1 MNKNVKRTVAT
12 MMIAGMTVSG
22 AAGVYAGTN
31 MEKISA
37 FLNHSIGFK
46 INGSTYIPKDEN
58 GNKLSPITYHDT
70 TYLPVR
76 ALSNALNT
84 PIQYD
89 SKTNTIYIGTST
101 TDQWVLTNYTAAQ
114 LDEIKQAFAGF
125 DGFETAYAPQIMI
138 KGDALQKVAATADGV
153 NLLFKNMTVN
163 VSPRDYSHDYDGTAV
178 TLPNGLTGKW
188 YKPGDTAML
197 SVKVDDRY
205 VTVSS
210 PDGKLSNSQLEK
222 VATTVTKVGA
232 VQTDLVQVVYTAAQ
246 LDELKK
252 AFAGFDGFETAYAP
266 QMMIKGDVLQKTVAT
281 ADGVNIVF
289 ENMTVNV
296 SPRDYS
302 HDYDGKSVTLSN
314 GAKAK
319 WYKVG
324 DTPMLTLKVDDR
336 YVTLSSPNAN
346 LTQARL
352 EKVAVTVAKVGAVQS
367 DLAKVTYTSAQSNAI
382 KDEFAKF
389 DGFTTAYAPTL
400 MIKDDAFQKVA
411 GGDSV
416 NFFFKHMNVK
426 ISPRDYSVGYDSTNV
441 TLPNGVKAKWF
452 TPSDTATLSFQIDDR
467 YVTISSADKSLTK
480 AQVEQIATGVAKLK

>member
-58 GNKLSPITYHDT
+58 GNKLAPITYHDT

-114 LDEIKQAFAGF
+114 LEAIKNAFAGF
-125 DGFETAYAPQIMI
+125 EGFETAYAPQMMI
-138 KGDALQKVAATADGV
+138 KGDALDKVAATGDGVNLFFKNMTVNVSPRDYSHDYEGTNVTLSNGATGKWYTQGKTSMLTVKVDDRYVTVSSANGKLSKAQLEKAAVSVTKVGAVQTDLVTVSYTAAQLDELKNAFAGFEGFEAAYAPQKMINGDALQKSAATADGV

-163 VSPRDYSHDYDGTAV
+163 VSPRDYSFDYEGT
-178 TLPNGLTGKW
+178 T
-188 YKPGDTAML
+188 
-197 SVKVDDRY
+197 
-205 VTVSS
+205 
-210 PDGKLSNSQLEK
+210 
-222 VATTVTKVGA
+222 
-232 VQTDLVQVVYTAAQ
+232 
-246 LDELKK
+246 
-252 AFAGFDGFETAYAP
+252 
-266 QMMIKGDVLQKTVAT
+266 
-281 ADGVNIVF
+281 
-289 ENMTVNV
+289 
-296 SPRDYS
+296 
-302 HDYDGKSVTLSN
+302 VTLSN
-314 GAKAK
+314 GVKAK
-319 WYKVG
+319 WYKPS
-324 DTPMLTLKVDDR
+324 DTAMLTVKVDDR
-336 YVTLSSPNAN
+336 YVTLSSPNAK
-346 LTQARL
+346 LTNAQL
-352 EKVAVTVAKVGAVQS
+352 EKVAVTVAKVGAAQT
-367 DLAKVTYTSAQSNAI
+367 DLTTVTFTAAQTKEI

-389 DGFTTAYAPTL
+389 DGFTTAYAPTK
-400 MIKDDAFQKVA
+400 MAKDDTFQKVA

-416 NFFFKHMNVK
+416 NFWFKHMNVQ

-452 TPSDTATLSFQIDDR
+452 TPSDTAMLSFQIDDR

-480 AQVEQIATGVAKLK
+480 AQIEQIATGVAKLK

>member
-1 MNKNVKRTVAT
+1 MNKSMKRTVAT

-22 AAGVYAGTN
+22 AAGAFAGTN

-37 FLNHSIGFK
+37 FLNHGIGFK

-89 SKTNTIYIGTST
+89 NKTNTIYIGTST

-114 LDEIKQAFAGF
+114 LDQIVKAFAGF
-125 DGFETAYAPQIMI
+125 DGFEEAYAPQMMI
-138 KGDALQKVAATADGV
+138 KGDALQKVSAKSDGV
-153 NLLFKNMTVN
+153 NLLFTNMAVN
-163 VSPRDYSHDYDGTAV
+163 VSPRDYSHDYDGTNV
-178 TLPNGLTGKW
+178 TLSNGATAKW
-188 YKPGDTAML
+188 YKVSGKDML
-197 SVKVDDRY
+197 TVKVDDRY

-210 PDGKLSNSQLEK
+210 PNGKLNKSQVEK
-222 VATTVTKVGA
+222 AAASVTKVGVA
-232 VQTDLVQVVYTAAQ
+232 QSDLVKVLYTAVQ

-252 AFAGFDGFETAYAP
+252 AFAGFDGFEAAYAP
-266 QMMIKGDVLQKTVAT
+266 QMMVKGDVLKKTAAT
-281 ADGVNIVF
+281 EDGVNIIF

-302 HDYDGKSVTLSN
+302 FKYDGTNVTLSN

-319 WYKVG
+319 WYTVNG
-324 DTPMLTLKVDDR
+324 TDMLTLKVDDR

-346 LTQARL
+346 LTHARL
-352 EKVAVTVAKVGAVQS
+352 EKVAVNVTKVGAAQS
-367 DLAKVTYTSAQSNAI
+367 DLAKVTYTAAQTNAI

-389 DGFTTAYAPTL
+389 DGFETAYAPTL
-400 MIKDDAFQKVA
+400 MTKNDAFQKVA

-416 NFFFKHMNVK
+416 NFLFKHMNVQ
-426 ISPRDYSVGYDSTNV
+426 ISPREYSVGYDSTAV

-452 TPSDTATLSFQIDDR
+452 TPSKTAMLSFQIDDR
-467 YVTISSADKSLTK
+467 YVTVSSADNSLSK
-480 AQVEQIATGVAKLK
+480 AQIEQIATGVAKLK

>member
-37 FLNHSIGFK
+37 FLNHGIGFK

-58 GNKLSPITYHDT
+58 GKTLAPITYHDT

-101 TDQWVLTNYTAAQ
+101 TDQWVLTNYSAAQ
-114 LDEIKQAFAGF
+114 LDEIKKAFAGF
-125 DGFETAYAPQIMI
+125 EGFGTAYAPQIMI

-163 VSPRDYSHDYDGTAV
+163 VSPRDYSFEYDGTNV
-178 TLPNGLTGKW
+178 TLSNGAKAKW
-188 YKPGDTAML
+188 YNVNGTDML
-197 SVKVDDRY
+197 TVKVDDRY

-210 PDGKLSNSQLEK
+210 PNKALSKAQAEK
-222 VATTVTKVGA
+222 VAVTVASVGV
-232 VQTDLVQVVYTAAQ
+232 VQSDMAAATYTAAQ
-246 LDELKK
+246 LDEMKK
-252 AFAGFDGFETAYAP
+252 AFAGFDGFEAAYAP
-266 QMMIKGDVLQKTVAT
+266 QLTVKGDALQKTAAT
-281 ADGVNIVF
+281 ADGVNLLF
-289 ENMTVNV
+289 KNMTVNV

-302 HDYDGKSVTLSN
+302 FEYDGTNVTLSN

-319 WYKVG
+319 WYNVNG
-324 DTPMLTLKVDDR
+324 TDMLTVKVDDR
-336 YVTLSSPNAN
+336 YVTVSSPSKT
-346 LTQARL
+346 LTKAQA
-352 EKVAVTVAKVGAVQS
+352 EKVAVSVAKVGAAQS
-367 DLAKVTYTSAQSNAI
+367 DLATVTYTDAQTKAI

-389 DGFTTAYAPTL
+389 DGFTAAYAPTK
-400 MIKDDAFQKVA
+400 MAKDDAFQNVA
-411 GGDSV
+411 SGDSV
-416 NFFFKHMNVK
+416 IFWFKHMNVQ
-426 ISPRDYSVGYDSTNV
+426 ISPRDYSYGYDSTAV
-441 TLPNGVKAKWF
+441 TLANGVKAKWF
-452 TPSDTATLSFQIDDR
+452 APSGTAMLSFQIDDR
-467 YVTISSADKSLTK
+467 YVTISSADNSLTK
-480 AQVEQIATGVAKLK
+480 AQIEQIATGVAKLK

>member
-1 MNKNVKRTVAT
+1 MNKSMKRTVAT

-22 AAGVYAGTN
+22 AAGAFAGTN
-31 MEKISA
+31 MEKINA
-37 FLNHSIGFK
+37 FLNHGIGFK

-114 LDEIKQAFAGF
+114 LDQIVKAFAGF
-125 DGFETAYAPQIMI
+125 DGFEEAYAPQMMI
-138 KGDALQKVAATADGV
+138 KGDALQKVAATSDGV
-153 NLLFKNMTVN
+153 NLLFANMTVN
-163 VSPRDYSHDYDGTAV
+163 VSPRDYSHDYDGTNV
-178 TLPNGLTGKW
+178 TLSNGATAKW
-188 YKPGDTAML
+188 YNVSGQDTL
-197 SVKVDDRY
+197 TVKVDGRY

-210 PDGKLSNSQLEK
+210 PNGKLNKSQVEK
-222 VATTVTKVGA
+222 AAASVTKVGVA
-232 VQTDLVQVVYTAAQ
+232 QSDLVKVLYTAAQ

-252 AFAGFDGFETAYAP
+252 AFAGFDGFEAAYAP
-266 QMMIKGDVLQKTVAT
+266 QMMVNGDVLKKTAAT
-281 ADGVNIVF
+281 EDGVNIIF

-302 HDYDGKSVTLSN
+302 FKYEGTKVTLSN
-314 GAKAK
+314 GATAK
-319 WYKVG
+319 WYTLNG
-324 DTPMLTLKVDDR
+324 TDMLTLKVDDR

-346 LTQARL
+346 LTHARL
-352 EKVAVTVAKVGAVQS
+352 EKVAVTVTKVGAAQS
-367 DLAKVTYTSAQSNAI
+367 DLAKVTYTTAQANAI

-389 DGFTTAYAPTL
+389 DGYTTAYAPSL
-400 MIKDDAFQKVA
+400 MTKNDAFQKVT

-416 NFFFKHMNVK
+416 NFLFKHMTVQ
-426 ISPRDYSVGYDSTNV
+426 ISPRDYSVGYDSTAV

-452 TPSDTATLSFQIDDR
+452 KPSKTALLSFQIDDR
-467 YVTISSADKSLTK
+467 YVTVSSADNSLTK
-480 AQVEQIATGVAKLK
+480 AQIEQIATGVAKLK

>member
-1 MNKNVKRTVAT
+1 MNKNIKRTVAT

-31 MEKISA
+31 MEKINA

-58 GNKLSPITYHDT
+58 GNKLAPITYHDT

-114 LDEIKQAFAGF
+114 LDEIKKAFAGF
-125 DGFETAYAPQIMI
+125 DGFETAYAPQMMI
-138 KGDALQKVAATADGV
+138 KGDALLKAAATADGV

-163 VSPRDYSHDYDGTAV
+163 VSPRDYSHDYDGTTV
-178 TLPNGLTGKW
+178 ILSNGATAKW
-188 YKPGDTAML
+188 YTQGKTSML

-210 PDGKLSNSQLEK
+210 PNGKLSKSQLEK
-222 VATTVTKVGA
+222 AAVSVTKVGA
-232 VQTDLVQVVYTAAQ
+232 IQTDLVKVSYTAAQ

-266 QMMIKGDVLQKTVAT
+266 QMMVNGDVLQKTVAT

-302 HDYDGKSVTLSN
+302 HDYEGTTVTLSN

-319 WYKVG
+319 WYKIG
-324 DTPMLTLKVDDR
+324 DTLMLTVKVDDR

-352 EKVAVTVAKVGAVQS
+352 EKVAVTVTKVGAAQT
-367 DLAKVTYTSAQSNAI
+367 DLATVTYTAAQTKAI
-382 KDEFAKF
+382 KEEYAKF
-389 DGFTTAYAPTL
+389 DGFTAAYAPTK
-400 MIKDDAFQKVA
+400 MAKDDAFQKVA
-411 GGDSV
+411 SGDSV
-416 NFFFKHMNVK
+416 IFWFKHMNVQ
-426 ISPRDYSVGYDSTNV
+426 ISPRDYSFGYDSTNV

-452 TPSDTATLSFQIDDR
+452 TPSDTAMLTFQIDDR
-467 YVTISSADKSLTK
+467 YVTISSADNSLTK
-480 AQVEQIATGVAKLK
+480 AQIEQIATGVAKLK